1 METAKQDTI
10 LIVDDNPTNIKILF
24 SFLKE
29 FGFKVLVAKD
39 GESALSKLEE
49 ILPDIILLDV
59 QMPGIDGFE
68 TCCRLKDSSRTKDI
82 PVIFMTALSDA
93 QDKVKGLT
101 LGAVDYITKP
111 FQHQEV
117 LARINI
123 HLQMRNLTKQLQ
135 EQNVLLQQLT
145 SELEE
150 RVSSRT
156 AELRESLN
164 KLQQAQIQLVQSEKM
179 SSLGELVAGVAHEIN
194 NPVSFIAGN
203 VSLASEYTEDIL
215 EHLRLYQQIFPEP
228 GAEIEQHAEDIEL
241 DYLLEDLP
249 KMVASMEVG
258 VDRIR
263 QISVSLRSFSRMD
276 NTSKTQVN
284 IHEGLD
290 STLMILQHRIKANDH
305 RPDIEVIKEYGD
317 LPLVNCYPSPLNQV
331 FMNLLAN
338 AIDALDEENL
348 KSGRSYEEIKQDPN
362 RLIIKTSVI
371 KEGEVEIKI
380 ADNGPGIPA
389 EMQSRI
395 FEPFVTTKPVGK
407 GTGLGLS
414 ICHDIIIEK
423 HGGSLLCNSQLGEG
437 TEFVIRIPQ

>member
-1 METAKQDTI
+1 METSKQETI

-39 GESALSKLEE
+39 GESALSQLEE
-49 ILPDIILLDV
+49 VLPDIILLDV

-68 TCCRLKDSSRTKDI
+68 TCSRLKDSDRTKDI
-82 PVIFMTALSDA
+82 PVIFITALSDA
-93 QDKVKGLT
+93 QEKVKGLT
-101 LGAVDYITKP
+101 IGAVDYITKP

-123 HLQMRNLTKQLQ
+123 HLRMQNLTKQLQ

-150 RVSSRT
+150 RVLSRT
-156 AELRESLN
+156 AELRESLE

-203 VSLASEYTEDIL
+203 VSLASEYTDNIL
-215 EHLRLYQQIFPEP
+215 NHLRLYQQVFPEP
-228 GAEIEQHAEDIEL
+228 GAEIEQHAEDIEI

-338 AIDALDEENL
+338 AIDALDEDNL
-348 KSGRSYEEIKQDPN
+348 KKGRSYEEIKQDPN
-362 RLIIKTSVI
+362 RLIIKTSAI
-371 KEGEVEIKI
+371 EGGGVEIKI

-389 EMQSRI
+389 QMQSRI

>member
-49 ILPDIILLDV
+49 VLPDIILLDV

-68 TCCRLKDSSRTKDI
+68 TCRRLKDSERTKDI
-82 PVIFMTALSDA
+82 PVIFMTALSDT
-93 QDKVKGLT
+93 QDKVKGLN
-101 LGAVDYITKP
+101 LGAVDYVTKP

-117 LARINI
+117 LARLNI
-123 HLQMRNLTKQLQ
+123 HLRMRNLTKQLQ
-135 EQNVLLQQLT
+135 KKNVLLQQLT

-156 AELRESLN
+156 AELRESLE

-203 VSLASEYTEDIL
+203 VSLASEYTEEIL
-215 EHLRLYQQIFPEP
+215 EHLRLYQQVFPEP
-228 GAEIEQHAEDIEL
+228 GAQIEQHASEIEL
-241 DYLLEDLP
+241 DYLVEDLP

-305 RPDIEVIKEYGD
+305 RPDIEVVKEYGD

-338 AIDALDEENL
+338 AIDALDEDNL
-348 KSGRSYEEIKQDPN
+348 NKGLSYEEIKQNPN
-362 RLIIKTSVI
+362 RLIIKTSAI
-371 KEGEVEIKI
+371 EGAGVEIKI
-380 ADNGPGIPA
+380 TDNGPGIPA

-414 ICHDIIIEK
+414 ICHDIIKKK
-423 HGGSLLCNSQLGEG
+423 HGGSLLCNSKIGEG

>member
-49 ILPDIILLDV
+49 VLPDIILLDV

-68 TCCRLKDSSRTKDI
+68 TCRRLKKSLRTKDI
-82 PVIFMTALSDA
+82 PVIFMTALSDTP
-93 QDKVKGLT
+93 DKVKGLT
-101 LGAVDYITKP
+101 IGAVDYITKP

-156 AELRESLN
+156 AELRESLK

-203 VSLASEYTEDIL
+203 VSLASEYTENIL
-215 EHLRLYQQIFPEP
+215 EHLRLYQQIFTEP
-228 GAEIEQHAEDIEL
+228 GAEIKQHAEDIEL

-276 NTSKTQVN
+276 NTSKTRVN

-348 KSGRSYEEIKQDPN
+348 KSGRSYEEIKQNPN
-362 RLIIKTSVI
+362 RLIIKTSVT
-371 KEGEVEIKI
+371 KGGGVEIKI

-423 HGGSLLCNSQLGEG
+423 HGGSLLCNSKLGEG
-437 TEFVIRIPQ
+437 TEFAIAIPQ

>member
-49 ILPDIILLDV
+49 VLPDIILLDV

-68 TCCRLKDSSRTKDI
+68 TCRRLKDSERTKEI
-82 PVIFMTALSDA
+82 PVIFMTALSDT

-123 HLQMRNLTKQLQ
+123 HLRMRNLTKQLQ

-156 AELRESLN
+156 AELRESLE

-203 VSLASEYTEDIL
+203 VSLASEYTEEIL
-215 EHLRLYQQIFPEP
+215 EHLRLYQQVFPEP
-228 GAEIEQHAEDIEL
+228 GAQIEQHASEIEL
-241 DYLLEDLP
+241 DYLIEDLP

-305 RPDIEVIKEYGD
+305 RPDIEVVKKYGD

-338 AIDALDEENL
+338 AIDALDEDNL
-348 KSGRSYEEIKQDPN
+348 NKGLSYEEIKQNPN

-371 KEGEVEIKI
+371 KGGVEIKI
-380 ADNGPGIPA
+380 SDNGPGIPA

-423 HGGSLLCNSQLGEG
+423 HGGTLLCNSKLGEG

>member
-68 TCCRLKDSSRTKDI
+68 TCRRLKDSDITKDI
-82 PVIFMTALSDA
+82 PVIFMTALSDT

-123 HLQMRNLTKQLQ
+123 HLRMRNLTKQLQ

-156 AELRESLN
+156 AELRESLE

-203 VSLASEYTEDIL
+203 VSLTSEYTEDIL

-305 RPDIEVIKEYGD
+305 RPDIEVVKEYGD

-338 AIDALDEENL
+338 AIDALDEDNL
-348 KSGRSYEEIKQDPN
+348 NKGLSYEEIKQNPH

-371 KEGEVEIKI
+371 KGGDVEIKI
-380 ADNGPGIPA
+380 ADNGPGIPE

-414 ICHDIIIEK
+414 ICHDVIIKK

-437 TEFVIRIPQ
+437 TEFVIAIPQ